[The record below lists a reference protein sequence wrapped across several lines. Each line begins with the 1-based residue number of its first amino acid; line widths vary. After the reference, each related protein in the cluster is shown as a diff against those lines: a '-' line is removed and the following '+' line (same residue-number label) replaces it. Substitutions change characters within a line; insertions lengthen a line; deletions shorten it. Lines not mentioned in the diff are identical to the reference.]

1 MGYKFEQLEVW
12 QRALDYIDRI
22 HEITDQLPKRE
33 RYNLSDQMSRA
44 ANSIALNIAE
54 GSTGLSDAE
63 QDRFL
68 RIAVRSL
75 LETVA
80 GLHLIKRREFL
91 NDADPLREAYR
102 ESEILFAK
110 LQAFRTSLDS
120 DFTVQESSI
129 EYSDDSP
136 F

>member
-1 MGYKFEQLEVW
+1 MAYKFEDLEVW
-12 QRALDYIDRI
+12 KRALDYIDQI
-22 HEITDQLPKRE
+22 HNIAKDLPKHE
-33 RYNLSDQMSRA
+33 RYNLGDQMTRA

-68 RIAVRSL
+68 RIAIRSL

-80 GLHLIKRREFL
+80 SLHLVKRRDYL
-91 NDADPLREAYR
+91 NDPEPLREAYR
-102 ESEILFAK
+102 ESETLFAK
-110 LQAFRTSLDS
+110 LQAFRASLDTDAGVREPPS
-120 DFTVQESSI
+120 
-129 EYSDDSP
+129 EYDDNAS

>member
-1 MGYKFEQLEVW
+1 MAYKFEDLEVW
-12 QRALDYIDRI
+12 TRALDYSDQVHDIA
-22 HEITDQLPKRE
+22 EQLPKHE
-33 RYNLSDQMSRA
+33 RYNLSDQMTRA

-54 GSTGLSDAE
+54 GSTGQSDAE

-80 GLHLIKRREFL
+80 CLYLIKRREYLEDL
-91 NDADPLREAYR
+91 NPLREAYR
-102 ESEILFAK
+102 ESETLFAK
-110 LQAFRTSLDS
+110 LQAFRASLDT
-120 DFTVQESSI
+120 DSSVREPSV
-129 EYSDDSP
+129 EYDDEAP